1 MNCQQ
6 ATHRMTGLFDKE
18 PTPEM
23 DLVREHLANC
33 PACRALFEEQQHAF
47 EQVRQSSRVAASHQF
62 GAKTMNAIANAA
74 ALETTSTGNFWH
86 LQGWRRWTVAACATA
101 LFVFLLPLL
110 PLHLGGSRSTPAFSV
125 LAQSIQAMSDV
136 QTIHMTGRMRTLPGD
151 NFELIGTDY
160 GFVPLEIWRQYN
172 PSRWR
177 VEKTGR
183 AVVMDGQSAVLYIS
197 KLNAYMKAS
206 PQAGF
211 VEWLRPLLD
220 PESILQSEL
229 DSAKQTPSAVT
240 VTEADGTITL
250 TVQRKAKGSFTNSWA
265 MNKSIDESDHTC
277 IYKFD
282 SATKRLQSLQV
293 AIHTGGQEVTVLE
306 LNDIRYNQPLPVNI
320 FALQLP
326 TGAEQMPAV
335 EEMPPAAASLPGPK
349 EAAQYFFDALARED
363 MDQVRD
369 VLPANPLV
377 MELVKK
383 QYGGLSV
390 VSIGEPFQSGLY
402 PGYYVPYQVRLRDGS
417 EKSYKL
423 AVRND
428 NPQKRWTVDGGF

>member
-1 MNCQQ
+1 MNCQE
-6 ATHRMTGLFDKE
+6 TMERLPDLFDTE
-18 PTPEM
+18 ENS
-23 DLVREHLANC
+23 DAELVRVHLADC
-33 PACRALFEEQQHAF
+33 PACRVHFEEQQRVF
-47 EQVRQSSRVAASHQF
+47 GMVRQTTRVAASHQF
-62 GAKTMNAIANAA
+62 GAKTMNAIRSAA
-74 ALETTSTGNFWH
+74 ALGTTTTGSFWNIR
-86 LQGWRRWTVAACATA
+86 GWRRWTVAACAAA
-101 LFVFLLPLL
+101 LLFFLLPFV
-110 PLHLGGSRSTPAFSV
+110 PLHFGGGNSTPAFSV
-125 LAQSIQAMSDV
+125 LAQSIEAMSDV
-136 QTIHMTGRMRTLPGD
+136 QTIHMTGRMRTVPGD

-172 PSRWR
+172 PSRWQ

-183 AVVMDGQSAVLYIS
+183 TVVMDGQSAVMYIA

-211 VEWLRPLLD
+211 VEWLRPLLN
-220 PESILQSEL
+220 PESILQDEL
-229 DSAKQTPSAVT
+229 DSAKQTPSQAK

-265 MNKSIDESDHTC
+265 RNKSIDESDHTC

-293 AIHTGGQEVTVLE
+293 AIHTDGQDVTVLE
-306 LNDIRYNQPLPVNI
+306 LNDIRYNEPLPVDI

-335 EEMPPAAASLPGPK
+335 DEMPPAAPIPGPK
-349 EAAQYFFDALARED
+349 DVAQYFFDALARED

-369 VLPANPLV
+369 VFPVNPVV
-377 MELVKK
+377 MMLMKEHF
-383 QYGGLSV
+383 GGLSV
-390 VSIGEPFQSGLY
+390 LSIGEPFQSGTY
-402 PGYYVPYQVRLRDGS
+402 PGYFVPYQVRLRDGS
-417 EKSYKL
+417 EKSYRL

-428 NPQKRWTVDGGF
+428 NPQKRWTIDGGF